1 MTRRVMSAAA
11 AATLAHM
18 MVGVVDDP
26 GAEGSSAPRSP
37 ATSGRSPARPG
48 RRSVAL
54 PNGGGY
60 GPNVVASFVGFMPAT
75 NPQFTM
81 MVILNDPQENH
92 AGNRFGSILAA
103 PIWKQMAEMMIDD
116 WRIEP

>member
-1 MTRRVMSAAA
+1 M
-11 AATLAHM
+11 
-18 MVGVVDDP
+18 GF
-26 GAEGSSAPRSP
+26 
-37 ATSGRSPARPG
+37 
-48 RRSVAL
+48 L
-54 PNGGGY
+54 P
-60 GPNVVASFVGFMPAT
+60 VT

-81 MVILNDPQENH
+81 MVILNNPQVS

>member
-1 MTRRVMSAAA
+1 M
-11 AATLAHM
+11 
-18 MVGVVDDP
+18 
-26 GAEGSSAPRSP
+26 
-37 ATSGRSPARPG
+37 
-48 RRSVAL
+48 
-54 PNGGGY
+54 
-60 GPNVVASFVGFMPAT
+60 VASFVGFMPAT

-81 MVILNDPQENH
+81 MVILNNPQVN